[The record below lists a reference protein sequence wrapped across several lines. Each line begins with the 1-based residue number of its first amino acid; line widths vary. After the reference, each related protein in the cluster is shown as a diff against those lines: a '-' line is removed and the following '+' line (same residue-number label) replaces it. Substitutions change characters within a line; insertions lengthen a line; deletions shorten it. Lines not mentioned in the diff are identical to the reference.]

1 MAETIPTT
9 YLRAVFKG
17 PNQKLGLEQT
27 PLKQPGNGEI
37 LVKVEA
43 CGVCHSD
50 VFAQENTFGG
60 GFPRVPGHE
69 IIGTVMAVGPLVT
82 QWKAGD
88 RIGSGYHGGFD
99 GTCSQCKT
107 GWTQMCGNA
116 EYNGIT
122 RDGGCKWQ
130 L

>member
-1 MAETIPTT
+1 MARVLPST

-17 PNQKLGLEQT
+17 SNENLTLEQI
-27 PLKQPGNGEI
+27 PLEHPKSGEI

-69 IIGTVMAVGPLVT
+69 IIGMVVAIGPQVL
-82 QWKAGD
+82 Q
-88 RIGSGYHGGFD
+88 
-99 GTCSQCKT
+99 
-107 GWTQMCGNA
+107 
-116 EYNGIT
+116 
-122 RDGGCKWQ
+122 
-130 L
+130 